1 MNGGWIDFS
10 VNTKFAEVEY
20 CIIAMEKN
28 ILFRC
33 KEWFYTSVC
42 VYVFPPPGPDLCKL
56 GQPGVLFVLL
66 EVLTPVFGSSFDLPL
81 FYFHGLFPS
90 LSFSHRHFG
99 LLLPI
104 LTT

>member
-42 VYVFPPPGPDLCKL
+42 VYVYTSYPQK
-56 GQPGVLFVLL
+56 VH
-66 EVLTPVFGSSFDLPL
+66 EKIMYT
-81 FYFHGLFPS
+81 
-90 LSFSHRHFG
+90 
-99 LLLPI
+99 
-104 LTT
+104 